1 MPKSKIR
8 RKSKEAAIQPLPFG
22 GSGKDSGTRRLN
34 LILTVVGVAAI
45 LVVGTWWWQ
54 SHNAQSRFDA
64 LIPDGQAAL
73 QRVETRADLGRT
85 HLQPGQSHLYDS
97 PTPTS
102 GPHDPVWTNTGFYSD
117 PQRPTQIVHA
127 LEHGNIVIYYD
138 APETEV
144 LATLKDWAGLYG
156 GQWDGLVVTPHS
168 GLGKTIVMTAWRK
181 ILRLDTFD
189 PAAAAA
195 FIDAY
200 RGRGPE
206 HPVR

>member
-1 MPKSKIR
+1 
-8 RKSKEAAIQPLPFG
+8 
-22 GSGKDSGTRRLN
+22 
-34 LILTVVGVAAI
+34 
-45 LVVGTWWWQ
+45 
-54 SHNAQSRFDA
+54 
-64 LIPDGQAAL
+64 
-73 QRVETRADLGRT
+73 
-85 HLQPGQSHLYDS
+85 
-97 PTPTS
+97 
-102 GPHDPVWTNTGFYSD
+102 
-117 PQRPTQIVHA
+117 